1 MFTPDESSLIINALM
16 AYGIEKSNIYDKLYA
31 MNDGLFAENKP
42 GGLLETMSLNEL
54 SIAKSILEDRI
65 QKHYE
70 WSRAYQYI
78 DLEKHIARTKEA
90 NDDPKIKSYGE
101 KLNRINERIENIIN
115 SI

>member
-1 MFTPDESSLIINALM
+1 MFTPDESSLIINALKS
-16 AYGIEKSNIYDKLYA
+16 YGVEESYIYYKLYA
-31 MNDGLFAENKP
+31 MNNGLFVENKP
-42 GGLLETMSLNEL
+42 GHSLGMMSLNEL

-101 KLNRINERIENIIN
+101 KLNRINEMIETIIN